1 MVQKALYAMLVLVPI
16 TIALNFLDIGGH
28 SLIFILSALS
38 LIPLAGVLG
47 TATEETAIYTGP
59 KIGSLLNATLGN
71 LAELIIAFAALREG
85 LENVVRASIAGSI
98 IGNILIVLG
107 ASLLVGGVKNG
118 IQTFDPREASTNATM
133 LTLAVISLVVPGL
146 FWLTNADGVTL
157 DRHDAERLSDGVALI
172 MLVIYAAYLYFTLF
186 QRGATKAET
195 ELEEE
200 KATMSLRLAVGVLV
214 VATVAVVI
222 MSEILVGVLE
232 PTAESWGLSE
242 VFIGLIVVPLV
253 GNVAEHL
260 VAARA
265 AWNNDMDLSLG
276 IALGSALQV
285 ALFVAPLLVLLGELI
300 DKPIPMIFNG
310 WELIALIAAV
320 LLAVAISQD
329 GESNWLE
336 GAQLIAV
343 YLILATAFYF
353 SG

>member
-1 MVQKALYAMLVLVPI
+1 MLVLVPI
-16 TIALNFLDIGGH
+16 TILLDYFNKGGH
-28 SLIFILSALS
+28 SVIFVLSALS

-47 TATEETAIYTGP
+47 TATEETAVYTGP
-59 KIGSLLNATLGN
+59 KVGSLLNATLGN

-85 LENVVRASIAGSI
+85 LHSVVRASIAGSI

-107 ASLLVGGVKNG
+107 ASLLVGGFKNG
-118 IQTFDPREASTNATM
+118 IQMFDPREASTNATM
-133 LTLAVISLVVPGL
+133 MTLAVISLVVPGL
-146 FWLTNADGVTL
+146 FFLTEADGVRLTE
-157 DRHDAERLSDGVALI
+157 HDAERLSDGVALI
-172 MLVIYAAYLYFTLF
+172 MLIIYAAYLYFTLF
-186 QRGATKAET
+186 QKGFVTKSGNH
-195 ELEEE
+195 EE
-200 KATMSLRLAVGVLV
+200 KASMSLPRAIAILVG
-214 VATVAVVI
+214 ATIAVVV

-232 PTAESWGLSE
+232 PTAESWGLSDA
-242 VFIGLIVVPLV
+242 FIGLIIVPLV

-260 VAARA
+260 VAVRA
-265 AWNNDMDLSLG
+265 AYNNDMDLSMG
-276 IALGSALQV
+276 IALGSGLQV
-285 ALFVAPLLVLLGELI
+285 ALFVSPVLVLLGELI
-300 DKPIPMIFNG
+300 DKPIPMVFNT

>member
-1 MVQKALYAMLVLVPI
+1 MVQKALYGMLILVPI
-16 TIALNFLDIGGH
+16 TIVLELFDIGGH

-38 LIPLAGVLG
+38 LVPLAGVLG
-47 TATEETAIYTGP
+47 TATEQTAIYTGP
-59 KIGSLLNATLGN
+59 KVGSLLNATLGN

-85 LENVVRASIAGSI
+85 LESVVRASIAGSI

-107 ASLLVGGVKNG
+107 ASLLVGGLKNG

-133 LTLAVISLVVPGL
+133 MTLAVIALVVPGL
-146 FWLTNADGVTL
+146 FYLTNAEGIRL
-157 DRHDAERLSDGVALI
+157 DRHDAERLSDGVAII

-186 QRGATKAET
+186 QKGIPKGHVGDEH
-195 ELEEE
+195 E
-200 KATMSLRLAVGVLV
+200 ATMSLRKAITVLV
-214 VATVAVVI
+214 AATIAVVV

-242 VFIGLIVVPLV
+242 IFIGLIVVPLV

-260 VAARA
+260 VAVKA
-265 AWNNDMDLSLG
+265 AYNNDMDLSMG
-276 IALGSALQV
+276 IALGSGLQV
-285 ALFVAPLLVLLGELI
+285 ALFVAPVLVLIGELI
-300 DKPIPMIFNG
+300 NKPIPMVFNT
-310 WELIALIAAV
+310 WELIALIASV

-343 YLILATAFYF
+343 YLILGTAFYF
-353 SG
+353 AG

>member
-1 MVQKALYAMLVLVPI
+1 MVQKVLYGMLILVPV
-16 TIALNFLDIGGH
+16 TIALHFLDIGGP
-28 SLIFILSALS
+28 SLIFVLSALS

-47 TATEETAIYTGP
+47 TATENTAVYTGP
-59 KIGSLLNATLGN
+59 KVGSLLNATLGN

-85 LENVVRASIAGSI
+85 LNSVVRASIAGSI

-107 ASLLVGGVKNG
+107 ASLLFGGLKNG

-133 LTLAVISLVVPGL
+133 MTLAVISLVVPGL
-146 FWLTNADGVTL
+146 FYLTDADGVTL
-157 DRHDAERLSDGVALI
+157 DLHDAERLSDGVAII

-186 QRGATKAET
+186 DKRVKTTNAVHEET
-195 ELEEE
+195 
-200 KATMSLRLAVGVLV
+200 ATMSLRFAIGLLVG
-214 VATVAVVI
+214 ATIAVVI

-260 VAARA
+260 VAVKA
-265 AWNNDMDLSLG
+265 AWNNNMDLSLG
-276 IALGSALQV
+276 IALGSGLQV
-285 ALFVAPLLVLLGELI
+285 ALFVAPILVLVGELI
-300 DKPIPMIFNG
+300 DKPIPMVFNS

-343 YLILATAFYF
+343 YLILGTAFYF
-353 SG
+353 AG

>member
-1 MVQKALYAMLVLVPI
+1 MVQKILYGMLVLVPI
-16 TIALNFLDIGGH
+16 TIALHLLGIGGH
-28 SLIFILSALS
+28 TLIFVLSALS

-71 LAELIIAFAALREG
+71 MAELIIAFAALREG
-85 LENVVRASIAGSI
+85 LEGVVRASIAGSI

-107 ASLLVGGVKNG
+107 ASLFVGGLKNG
-118 IQTFDPREASTNATM
+118 IQTFDVREASTNATM
-133 LTLAVISLVVPGL
+133 MTLAVISLVVPGL
-146 FWLTNADGVTL
+146 FWLTDADGVRL

-186 QRGATKAET
+186 QKGASRSKVAHT
-195 ELEEE
+195 EP
-200 KATMSLRLAVGVLV
+200 ATMSLP
-214 VATVAVVI
+214 VAIGLLIAATIAVVVV
-222 MSEILVGVLE
+222 SEILVGVIE

-253 GNVAEHL
+253 GNIAEHL
-260 VAARA
+260 VAVKA
-265 AWNNDMDLSLG
+265 AWNNDMDLSMG
-276 IALGSALQV
+276 IALGSGLQV
-285 ALFVAPLLVLLGELI
+285 ALFVAPVLVLLGELVN
-300 DKPIPMIFNG
+300 KPIPMIFNS

-343 YLILATAFYF
+343 YLLLGTAFYF
-353 SG
+353 AG

>member
-1 MVQKALYAMLVLVPI
+1 MVQKVLYGMLVLVPI
-16 TIALNFLDIGGH
+16 TIVLHLLDIGGH
-28 SLIFILSALS
+28 SLIFVLSALS
-38 LIPLAGVLG
+38 LVPLSGVLG
-47 TATEETAIYTGP
+47 TATEQTAVYTGP
-59 KIGSLLNATLGN
+59 KIGALLNATLGN

-85 LENVVRASIAGSI
+85 LEGVVRASIAGSI

-107 ASLLVGGVKNG
+107 ASLLFGGLKNG

-133 LTLAVISLVVPGL
+133 MTLAVISLVVPGL
-146 FWLTNADGVTL
+146 FYLTSANGVTL
-157 DRHDAERLSDGVALI
+157 DRPDAERLSDGVAII

-186 QRGATKAET
+186 DKRSVSPKTT
-195 ELEEE
+195 HEES
-200 KATMSLRLAVGVLV
+200 ATMSLRVAVGILV
-214 VATVAVVI
+214 AATIAVVL

-260 VAARA
+260 VAVKA

-276 IALGSALQV
+276 IALGSGLQV
-285 ALFVAPLLVLLGELI
+285 ALFVSPVLVLVGEVI
-300 DKPIPMIFNG
+300 NKPLPIVFNT

-343 YLILATAFYF
+343 YLILATAFF
-353 SG
+353 FAG

>member
-1 MVQKALYAMLVLVPI
+1 MVQKALYGMLILVPI
-16 TIALNFLDIGGH
+16 TIALHVLDIGGH
-28 SLIFILSALS
+28 SLIFVLSALS

-47 TATEETAIYTGP
+47 TATEETATYTGP

-85 LENVVRASIAGSI
+85 LESVVRASIAGSI

-118 IQTFDPREASTNATM
+118 IQVFDPREASTNATM
-133 LTLAVISLVVPGL
+133 MTLAVICLVVPGL
-146 FWLTNADGVTL
+146 FYLTNAEGISL
-157 DRHDAERLSDGVALI
+157 DRHDAERLSDGVALV
-172 MLVIYAAYLYFTLF
+172 MLVTYAAYLFFTLF
-186 QRGATKAET
+186 QKNVPKS
-195 ELEEE
+195 LVDHEE
-200 KATMSLRLAVGVLV
+200 KATMSLRLAIGLL
-214 VATVAVVI
+214 VATTIAVVI

-242 VFIGLIVVPLV
+242 MFIGLIVVPLV

-260 VAARA
+260 VAVKA
-265 AWNNDMDLSLG
+265 AYNNDMDLSMG
-276 IALGSALQV
+276 IALGSGLQV
-285 ALFVAPLLVLLGELI
+285 ALFVAPVLVLVGELI
-300 DKPIPMIFNG
+300 NKPLPLVFNT
-310 WELIALIAAV
+310 WELIALIASV

-343 YLILATAFYF
+343 YLILGTAFYF

>member
-1 MVQKALYAMLVLVPI
+1 MVQKFLYGMLVLVPI
-16 TIALNFLDIGGH
+16 TLALHFLDIGGH

-59 KIGSLLNATLGN
+59 KVGSFLNATLGN

-85 LENVVRASIAGSI
+85 LNSVVRASIAGSI

-107 ASLLVGGVKNG
+107 ASLLVGGLKNG

-133 LTLAVISLVVPGL
+133 MTLAVIALVVPGL
-146 FWLTNADGVTL
+146 FWLTNADGVRL
-157 DRHDAERLSDGVALI
+157 DLHDAERLSDGVAII

-186 QRGATKAET
+186 QKGIPKSRAGH
-195 ELEEE
+195 EE
-200 KATMSLRLAVGVLV
+200 KASMSLRLAIGLLV
-214 VATVAVVI
+214 AATIAVVV

-260 VAARA
+260 VAVKA
-265 AWNNDMDLSLG
+265 AYNNDMDLSMG
-276 IALGSALQV
+276 IALGSGLQV
-285 ALFVAPLLVLLGELI
+285 ALFVAPVLVLIGELI
-300 DKPIPMIFNG
+300 NKPIPMVFNA

-343 YLILATAFYF
+343 YLILGTAFYLA
-353 SG
+353 G

>member
-1 MVQKALYAMLVLVPI
+1 MVQKVLYGMLVLVPI
-16 TIALNFLDIGGH
+16 TIVLNYMGKGGH

-38 LIPLAGVLG
+38 LVPLAGVLG

-71 LAELIIAFAALREG
+71 MAELIIAFAALREG
-85 LENVVRASIAGSI
+85 LNNVVRASIAGSI

-107 ASLLVGGVKNG
+107 ASLLVGGFKNG

-133 LTLAVISLVVPGL
+133 MTLAVISLVVPGL
-146 FWLTNADGVTL
+146 FFLTDADGVRLTQ
-157 DRHDAERLSDGVALI
+157 HDAERLSDGVAII
-172 MLVIYAAYLYFTLF
+172 MLVLYGAYLFFTLF
-186 QRGATKAET
+186 QKGAPTT
-195 ELEEE
+195 SGHGDE
-200 KATMSLRLAVGVLV
+200 KATMPLWQAVGLLV
-214 VATVAVVI
+214 AATVAVVV

-260 VAARA
+260 VAVRA
-265 AWNNDMDLSLG
+265 AYNNNMDLSMG
-276 IALGSALQV
+276 IALGSGLQV
-285 ALFVAPLLVLLGELI
+285 ALFVAPVLVLLGEI
-300 DKPIPMIFNG
+300 IGKPIPMIFNT
-310 WELIALIAAV
+310 WELIALIASV

-343 YLILATAFYF
+343 YLILGTAFYF
-353 SG
+353 AG

>member
-1 MVQKALYAMLVLVPI
+1 MVKKIMYGMLVLVPI
-16 TIALNFLDIGGH
+16 TIALELMDIGGH
-28 SLIFILSALS
+28 SLIFVLSALS

-59 KIGSLLNATLGN
+59 KVGSLLNATLGN

-85 LENVVRASIAGSI
+85 LDSVVRASIAGSI

-107 ASLLVGGVKNG
+107 LSLLFGGLKNG
-118 IQTFDPREASTNATM
+118 IQTFHAREASTNATM
-133 LTLAVISLVVPGL
+133 MTLAVIALAVPGL
-146 FWLTNADGVTL
+146 FYLTNAEGVTL
-157 DRHDAERLSDGVALI
+157 DLHDAERLSDGVAI
-172 MLVIYAAYLYFTLF
+172 VMLVIYAAYLYFTLF
-186 QRGATKAET
+186 DKRSVRPHTAHS
-195 ELEEE
+195 E
-200 KATMSLRLAVGVLV
+200 KATMSLPLAIGMLV
-214 VATVAVVI
+214 AATIAVVV

-260 VAARA
+260 VAVKA

-276 IALGSALQV
+276 IALGSGLQV
-285 ALFVAPLLVLLGELI
+285 ALFVAPLLVLVGEVI
-300 DKPIPMIFNG
+300 DKPLPMVFNT

-336 GAQLIAV
+336 GAQLVAV

-353 SG
+353 AG